1 MKIIGLRMIFR
12 RRRKVTGKSNIF
24 AAEIHGRNGLILFH
38 GDFSGGSAGGIPAG
52 LLHFTQFQYPDI

>member
-24 AAEIHGRNGLILFH
+24 AAEIHGRNGFNTVSQ
-38 GDFSGGSAGGIPAG
+38 DFSGERCRRDTGSAFYIV
-52 LLHFTQFQYPDI
+52 LYKY